1 MHSPGTKIYEGYLGL
16 QKKKKKKKKKIKK
29 TKKNENW
36 PNEMQQLSKD
46 F

>member
-16 QKKKKKKKKKIKK
+16 QKKKKKKRNKA
-29 TKKNENW
+29 KKNENW